1 LNKKKKICLFNV
13 TSTMARIGTAE
24 VGGVETYS
32 FRLAEALQ
40 RRGHEV
46 VMYGG
51 NPSDTLI
58 FPAQLKL
65 RLFPYIDTSSVPDL
79 GTRFQRLVQR
89 LHFAKTTRKS
99 FLSESFDAV
108 FIFKPYDFVT
118 AWLWKRS
125 GFTGRVV
132 ASLHGTEFY
141 PFDHRFARYID
152 AFYAVTQITADSLRT
167 RYGTP
172 CEVIPNFLTPPEI
185 RMGSYSEE
193 NQVIL
198 SVGRLVAMKGMDK
211 LVRAFARIWQ
221 QIPKVRL
228 VIAGDGPERSRL
240 EKMCWELGVEG
251 KVLFTGALSH
261 SEVLTLIT
269 ECSLYIQPS
278 VGSES
283 FSLSTLEALGA
294 GRCVIASDKVA
305 IARYFASKNCAVLYP
320 AEDIENLANLL
331 RIWLKERAEALAM
344 GSRAAE
350 RVHLEFSETA
360 TIPKIEKAAGLTS
373 FALG

>member
-1 LNKKKKICLFNV
+1 
-13 TSTMARIGTAE
+13 MARVGTAE

-32 FRLAEALQ
+32 FRLAEALH
-40 RRGHEV
+40 RRGHAV

-51 NPSDTLI
+51 NPADTLI
-58 FPAQLKL
+58 FPAHLKL
-65 RLFPYIDTSSVPDL
+65 RLFPYLETSSVPDL

-89 LHFAKTTRKS
+89 LHFAKVTRRK
-99 FLSESFDAV
+99 FLSENFDAV

-118 AWLWKRS
+118 AWYWKRC
-125 GFTGRVV
+125 GFHGRVI
-132 ASLHGTEFY
+132 ASIHGTEFF
-141 PFDHRFARYID
+141 PLDRWFARHID
-152 AFYAVTQITADSLRT
+152 TMYAVTQSAADALKQ
-167 RYGTP
+167 RYKLE
-172 CEVIPNFLTPPEI
+172 CEVIPNFLTNAEMRTASRPD
-185 RMGSYSEE
+185 E
-193 NQVIL
+193 NPIIL
-198 SVGRLVAMKGMDK
+198 TVGRLVAMKGMDH

-221 QIPKVRL
+221 QTQNARL

-360 TIPKIEKAAGLTS
+360 TMPKIEKAAGLTS
-373 FALG
+373 FAMG